1 MSPNRSARL
10 AVLLRCLYP
19 SVLCCRSSSL
29 LMLCLSLVP
38 VSCDTVFWCIG
49 SAFVEK
55 LIRHQKK
62 KRICTSLFWA
72 WLYLEDSLESKHISQ
87 DYFISRQIK
96 SVGFFHMARQK
107 QLLNRNIRQ
116 SWGTVDCLHMVIEQL
131 KTCFQR
137 SRVFRLSASFVS
149 FIMYYSL
156 KEPTHANFE
165 YLKQISECL
174 RLSTHMCRYWIW
186 GVCV

>member
-1 MSPNRSARL
+1 
-10 AVLLRCLYP
+10 
-19 SVLCCRSSSL
+19 
-29 LMLCLSLVP
+29 MLCLSLVP

-87 DYFISRQIK
+87 DYFISRQMK

-116 SWGTVDCLHMVIEQL
+116 SWGTVDCLHMVIEQF
-131 KTCFQR
+131 KTYFQR

-156 KEPTHANFE
+156 KEPTHAHFE

>member
-10 AVLLRCLYP
+10 AVSLSLP
-19 SVLCCRSSSL
+19 CCVAEALPFSCCASPSSL
-29 LMLCLSLVP
+29 SP
-38 VSCDTVFWCIG
+38 VIQCFGALGVLLLKNSFGT
-49 SAFVEK
+49 
-55 LIRHQKK
+55 RKK

-72 WLYLEDSLESKHISQ
+72 WLYLEDSLESKHVSQ
-87 DYFISRQIK
+87 DYFISRQMK

-131 KTCFQR
+131 KTYFQR

-156 KEPTHANFE
+156 KEPTHAHFE

>member
-19 SVLCCRSSSL
+19 SLAVLQKLFPSHVVPLPRPCL
-29 LMLCLSLVP
+29 LWYSVLVHWE
-38 VSCDTVFWCIG
+38 CFCWKTH
-49 SAFVEK
+49 SAPE
-55 LIRHQKK
+55 K

-87 DYFISRQIK
+87 DYFISRQMK

-131 KTCFQR
+131 KTYFQR

-156 KEPTHANFE
+156 KEPTHAHFE